1 MIEKNN
7 VLVCVRNTQSE
18 EEVSSNTVDATKI
31 SDFYNIL
38 TSSESIVVELI
49 MPNHIFIK
57 LNIFFDK
64 TKDSITAR
72 FKYDLFHLSPKYF
85 GSEAIL
91 ISIIEECGDEIFY
104 DELCTNDK
112 QFMQIFKSNDINI
125 QEGYIVVTKGNE
137 LIKPKLKINYF
148 FDSDYG
154 EFILDYIIENSGNYI
169 TIKDLHEKAI
179 QTYIVLSEIIKKIT
193 NSNC

>member
-18 EEVSSNTVDATKI
+18 EEVSSNTLDTTKI
-31 SDFYNIL
+31 SDFFNIL

-49 MPNHIFIK
+49 ISNHIFIK
-57 LNIFFDK
+57 LNIFYDK
-64 TKDSITAR
+64 TKDSIIAR

-85 GSEAIL
+85 GSEAVL

-112 QFMQIFKSNDINI
+112 QFMQIFKSNDIYI
-125 QEGYIVVTKGNE
+125 QEGYSVGFKANE
-137 LIKPKLKINYF
+137 LILPTLKINYF

-154 EFILDYIIENSGNYI
+154 EFILDYIIENSGNNI

-179 QTYIVLSEIIKKIT
+179 QTNIVLNEIIKRIT

>member
-18 EEVSSNTVDATKI
+18 EEVSSNTLDTTKI
-31 SDFYNIL
+31 SDFFNIL

-49 MPNHIFIK
+49 ISNPIFIK
-57 LNIFFDK
+57 LNIFYDK
-64 TKDSITAR
+64 TKDSISAR

-85 GSEAIL
+85 GSEAVL

-112 QFMQIFKSNDINI
+112 QFMQIFKSNDIYI
-125 QEGYIVVTKGNE
+125 QEGYSVGFKANE
-137 LIKPKLKINYF
+137 LILPTLKINYF

-154 EFILDYIIENSGNYI
+154 EFILDYIIENSGNNI

-179 QTYIVLSEIIKKIT
+179 QTNIVLNEIIKRIT